1 MPSTFPSRI
10 EQIEGE
16 RYASSRA
23 RQLFKT
29 SEFCVCLINLTKT
42 LQGWHIKESFVVEL
56 NAAKSWKRK
65 FNNVKLLF
73 SQFLRNLYLPFVI
86 FWKKRKRKKL
96 WCCYLM
102 FVETGITSMKAKG
115 WMSWVWVQFE
125 TVVRFELELNFEKCF
140 ALFLSSTFIFQLSF
154 RINSMQFQNWTWK
167 FKITSNFWTQFLINI
182 KHLTNL

>member
-23 RQLFKT
+23 RKLFKT
-29 SEFCVCLINLTKT
+29 SEFCVFLINLTKT
-42 LQGWHIKESFVVEL
+42 LQGWHIKESSIVEL

-86 FWKKRKRKKL
+86 FWKKTEKEEVMML
-96 WCCYLM
+96 LLDVCWNGYYLDEGDG
-102 FVETGITSMKAKG
+102 VD
-115 WMSWVWVQFE
+115 
-125 TVVRFELELNFEKCF
+125 ELS
-140 ALFLSSTFIFQLSF
+140 LSAIWDSCP
-154 RINSMQFQNWTWK
+154 
-167 FKITSNFWTQFLINI
+167 FWT
-182 KHLTNL
+182 